1 MASIIL
7 TSVGIT
13 HLDNLSLLR
22 GKEEKI
28 KLFFNILS
36 VPPYPPA
43 ALRSAALRCAALRCA
58 ALRAPGGKGRIFYFR
73 TSALG

>member
-36 VPPYPPA
+36 VPPPTPPA
-43 ALRSAALRCAALRCA
+43 ALRSAALRCAA
-58 ALRAPGGKGRIFYFR
+58 R
-73 TSALG
+73 TWGEGANLLF